1 MFTYVFSS
9 SITYF
14 KKYSQSY
21 ISVVSGFPA
30 SLIPL
35 STGKYLGKIL
45 SHL

>member
-14 KKYSQSY
+14 KKYSQTC
-21 ISVVSGFPA
+21 ISMVSGFPA

-35 STGKYLGKIL
+35 STGKHLGKVL
-45 SHL
+45 CHL